1 MMTKIII
8 FILFLLIQYGVKAN
22 NEIIRIPLNNV
33 TYQNI
38 QTKYGII
45 DYQFYFSQEEGAQ
58 YPLLLSE
65 YIIKNIKNLS
75 LYDQKKK
82 YIYIFGKNKDIAK
95 LSFDTDVA
103 AELADHNQILCEL
116 FYQTKYINKKIL
128 SIGRNEQGE
137 LYKFYGGTPQNL
149 IMNLNKYTFKIDDVI
164 SEIEVYFDWKKTNN
178 IYNIK
183 LNSTEHNKIE
193 FKDDTRLNCLS
204 HEIFSILQNLLF
216 YKYLKCEHTYN
227 SNFNKYQMFD
237 ITDIDKNSF
246 PEIKFKMGNKTIIL
260 DKNNLIFQDKIKYER
275 IKNSE
280 IQNHN
285 YLFIK
290 NSPCDKNIFGLKFLK
305 QFNIREYNLETKELN
320 LYLGK
325 NNNLIKDE
333 NETILKFNSYSYVS
347 FFILFLIIIVTI
359 IKFYINVNK
368 IKYNIYLNDYIEI

>member
-22 NEIIRIPLNNV
+22 NEIIRIQLNNV

-45 DYQFYFSQEEGAQ
+45 DYQFYFSQEEGSQ

-75 LYDQKKK
+75 LYNQKDK
-82 YIYIFGKNKDIAK
+82 YIYILGKNKDIAK

-103 AELADHNQILCEL
+103 AELADHNEVLCEL

-149 IMNLNKYTFKIDDVI
+149 IMNLNKYTFKIDDAI

-193 FKDDTRLNCLS
+193 FKDDTHLNCLS
-204 HEIFSILQNLLF
+204 HEIFSKLQNLLF
-216 YKYLKCEHTYN
+216 YKYLKCEHTYD

-246 PEIKFKMGNKTIIL
+246 PEIKFKIGNKIITL
-260 DKNNLIFQDKIKYER
+260 DKNILIFQDKIKYER

-320 LYLGK
+320 LYLRK
-325 NNNLIKDE
+325 NNNLIKY
-333 NETILKFNSYSYVS
+333 ETETKLKFNSYSYVS
-347 FFILFLIIIVTI
+347 FFYFISNHFCN
-359 IKFYINVNK
+359 Y
-368 IKYNIYLNDYIEI
+368 Y